1 MPAIALYILVVA
13 YPTIAG
19 LYYSLTDLS
28 GMSKEINFI
37 GFRNYRRLFDDGI
50 FFTSIKNTLFI
61 TVVILVGQNA
71 TALLLAV
78 ALNNKLML
86 GKNYF
91 RVIFF
96 IPSLL
101 SAVVMGYTWIFI
113 LNVHTGI
120 VGMALG
126 AFSVQNILR
135 YDILIKPTSALL
147 TIALTLVWQFTGYSM
162 VIYMAGLQAIPQ
174 ELYEAADIDG
184 AGTFHKFR
192 RVTIP
197 LLVPSITVSTFLI
210 LVGGLK
216 IFEQPYVLT
225 KGGPGS
231 STETIGTFIYN
242 SAFSGL
248 QMGYGTAI
256 STVLFLVIL
265 IVTTVQL
272 RFFRS
277 LEIEL

>member
-1 MPAIALYILVVA
+1 VVVA
-13 YPTIAG
+13 YPTISG
-19 LYYSLTDLS
+19 LYYSLTDWKGIS
-28 GMSKEINFI
+28 QEINFI
-37 GFRNYRRLFDDGI
+37 GFRNYRRLFDDRI
-50 FFTSIKNTLFI
+50 FFTSIKNTLLI
-61 TVVILVGQNA
+61 AAVVVVGQNA

-78 ALNNKLML
+78 ALNKKLMP
-86 GKNYF
+86 GKNFF
-91 RVIFF
+91 RIMFF

-101 SAVVMGYTWIFI
+101 SAVVMGYTWLYI

-120 VGMALG
+120 VGMALRT
-126 AFSVQNILR
+126 FNVENIFK
-135 YDILIKPTSALL
+135 YDIFTNPTSALL
-147 TIALTLVWQFTGYSM
+147 GIALTLVWQFTGYSM
-162 VIYMAGLQAIPQ
+162 VIYLAGLQTIQQ

-184 AGTFHKFR
+184 AGAFQKFR
-192 RVTIP
+192 CVTIP

-210 LVGGLK
+210 LVGCLK

-256 STVLFLVIL
+256 STVLFIGIL

-272 RFFRS
+272 KFFRK